1 MGYSAVETR
10 DIVIPGVPVRRPG
23 IYYGYYG
30 VLDDDQIERTR
41 NHTNLLWAIPWAC
54 NDAQRLNTLNDILA
68 AKQPTFLDVG
78 YTLYGPGEI
87 KDFVVNNESEIRL
100 TNYFNQLNEAGALKY
115 VVGIVLFDEPNVDD
129 IKKQKL
135 KKFTTSFI
143 TDSLN
148 CIQRCVD
155 KFQVLR
161 NVKYVVTYGDGAD
174 MLCMNMFDYVG
185 FDAYHFNS
193 AFLRPEGPYERK
205 IRRNLLSHQRTLIYP
220 GGHTSAN
227 HPTPQDPTP
236 FVNFAFRNYE
246 VIGVIPFCWH
256 AESHHDFETGI
267 KDNGSLP
274 MYEAAG
280 KLVCGK

>member
-1 MGYSAVETR
+1 MSISQVNQR
-10 DIVIPGVPVRRPG
+10 DITIPSAPRRSG
-23 IYYGYYG
+23 IFYGYYG

-54 NDAQRLNTLNDILA
+54 NDAQRLSTLNDILA

-78 YTLYGPGEI
+78 ATLYGPGEI
-87 KDFVVNNESEIRL
+87 KDYAVDDAAETRL
-100 TNYFNQLNEAGALKY
+100 TSYFNQLNEAGALKY
-115 VVGIVLFDEPNVDD
+115 VVGLVLIDEPNCDD
-129 IKKQKL
+129 TNKQKV

-148 CIQRCVD
+148 CVQRCVD
-155 KFQVLR
+155 KFPVL
-161 NVKYVVTYGDGAD
+161 NGVKYVVTYGDCNA
-174 MLCMNMFDYVG
+174 MLCMDMFDYIG
-185 FDAYHFNS
+185 FDAYHYNS
-193 AFLRPEGPYERK
+193 ALLRPGGHYENKVRK
-205 IRRNLLSHQRTLIYP
+205 NLLSHQRTLIYP
-220 GGHTSAN
+220 GGHTSAS
-227 HPTPQDPTP
+227 HPNPQDPMP

-256 AESHHDFETGI
+256 AESYHDFETGI